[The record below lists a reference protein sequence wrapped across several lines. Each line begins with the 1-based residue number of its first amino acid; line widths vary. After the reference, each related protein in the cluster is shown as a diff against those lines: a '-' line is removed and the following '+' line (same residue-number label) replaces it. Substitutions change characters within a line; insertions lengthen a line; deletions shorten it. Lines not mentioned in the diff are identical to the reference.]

1 MGTTFN
7 IYHGF
12 ENCSLHLL
20 EAGKNLQC
28 ELTWDFPAGIAV
40 AYRVEQALQN
50 PACKAFCM
58 ETLFSD
64 LESQIK

>member
-1 MGTTFN
+1 M
-7 IYHGF
+7 
-12 ENCSLHLL
+12 L
-20 EAGKNLQC
+20 EAGKILQRD
-28 ELTWDFPAGIAV
+28 LTWDFPAGIAV
-40 AYRVEQALQN
+40 TYRVEQALQN